1 MRGVRMTY
9 DSDANAAYI
18 YLVDQIN
25 RGEVAYSRVADIAM
39 DGASMTVD
47 FDAEGR
53 VLGIEVLG
61 ASRALRDESIR
72 AAEDITRGA

>member
-1 MRGVRMTY
+1 MTY

-18 YLVDQIN
+18 YLGAQIN
-25 RGEVAYSRVADIAM
+25 RGEVAYSRGADIHM

-53 VLGIEVLG
+53 VL
-61 ASRALRDESIR
+61 
-72 AAEDITRGA
+72 